1 MLKYFSPGE
10 FSGYKNMDN
19 DFLVRLDKFREF
31 VGRPII
37 IHSDYREGDGSSQHH
52 LGLAVDIHIKGL
64 DVLDQYLLAEK
75 FDFSGIGVYPCWNR
89 PGLHIDMRK
98 GRRARWLGYNS
109 GNGQQYTALNSE
121 NIMRY
126 VIPLIKRG

>member
-1 MLKYFSPGE
+1 MRYFRNSE
-10 FSGYKNMDN
+10 FN
-19 DFLVRLDKFREF
+19 DFDMMNTEFLRLLDEFREF
-31 VGRPII
+31 VGKPVI

-89 PGLHIDMRK
+89 PGIHIDIRK
-98 GRRARWLGYNS
+98 GQRARWLAYNS

-126 VIPLIKRG
+126 VIPLIKGR